1 MASPSQIADVLK
13 ATLNPDTNT
22 RVTAELSLAELFT
35 RPSTGIALSQLV
47 LAQDVE
53 ISLRQMTSITL
64 RKYIRER
71 WSPIFASFKGSA
83 PPPDVKSQ
91 VREALFHGLSDPNRK
106 IRSLCAHALSSV
118 ANADWPD
125 EYPDLL
131 QGLITLVSS
140 SSPDS
145 VHGAMQVFTEF
156 IKSDLTEDQ
165 ILPVLRQ
172 LLPVLLAILGSNEHA
187 APTRARTISVFRQCV
202 TALYMVK
209 DQFPDAVN
217 EATTSILPVWLEAF
231 KTLLNIDP
239 QQELNGAKTWDG
251 LLVRIQ
257 IFKTL
262 DIIHVSFPAALSPFL
277 PDFLAAS
284 IHHLQALYPPFERYY
299 ISSSDSVPQTS
310 EDETVELTQL
320 ICPVLD
326 FLASV
331 VRGGKARSWFVNDHL
346 SALIVSVFKLAQMT
360 DEDTWTNN
368 ANAFIAQEDDET
380 QQYSVRVA
388 GFDLLGTLID
398 RKRLDVT
405 KNFQIA
411 LQHIITASQQAK
423 DAGNGEW
430 WRPLEAGLAAVGSQ
444 SESILECVD
453 DEEAGGKEKPIDVD
467 YILLNVI
474 PSILTLSEHQFL
486 QGRAF
491 VFASQFSQLL
501 QAQSAGQYLE
511 AAVQVIESPD
521 AGVPVKISAVK
532 AVQNFCEGGDDAV
545 LAPFAPRIAHDL
557 GPLLGVTSEDT
568 LTLVLETLSVVI
580 KINSGQWI
588 TSDLASALVIACL
601 EVWHKNNKDPI
612 FISLLADIIQELAS
626 SSGEGIYE
634 TVVKQALPILVDAI
648 GLAKSEESWI
658 TSAAIEFAQSLV
670 QGSPAEKGLGEGFFA
685 LLAPNLFQCLDQADD
700 RDVLQNGITCLTLV
714 VRKDCNQL
722 VSWTGPDGRSGL
734 DRVLGLVAR
743 LLQSQEEAG
752 GLAIGDLIIHLFR
765 RTGEAVLPVLPQL
778 LEAMLKA
785 MTTAKTAS
793 FTQSLVIP
801 FAFLI
806 NNQRDIV
813 LGLVEPISIN
823 GRSGLDILLN
833 TWCENA
839 ETFQGFWPARISTL
853 ALSQLFLSERP
864 SIRNTIVKGDMIL
877 KAETRNVIMTRS
889 RTKTT
894 PHEFT
899 QIPFAVKALKIIIHD
914 LQSGGE
920 SATIAAAG
928 GFKNVDVESD
938 DGVDDWEEEEK
949 LHQGFK
955 EEEFAFLSDMLG
967 PKGVAFDNDD
977 YLDDNDDEDLKNDPV
992 SQMDMQTHL
1001 RTFIKD
1007 CATQHTGAFN
1017 PTADQLNAEELLV
1030 VRTLLQ
1036 S

>member
-1 MASPSQIADVLK
+1 MASPSQIAQVLA
-13 ATLNPDTNT
+13 ATLNPNTTT
-22 RVTAELSLAELFT
+22 RVQAELTLGELFT
-35 RPSTGIALSQLV
+35 QPTTGIALSQLV
-47 LAQDVE
+47 LAQDAE
-53 ISLRQMTSITL
+53 TSLRQSASITL

-83 PPPDVKSQ
+83 PPPEVKTQ
-91 VREALFHGLSDPNRK
+91 IRDALFRGLSDPNRK

-131 QGLITLVSS
+131 QSLISLVSS

-239 QQELNGAKTWDG
+239 QQELSGAKTWDG

-262 DIIHVSFPAALSPFL
+262 DIIHVSFPAALTPFL
-277 PDFLAAS
+277 PDLLAAS
-284 IHHLQALYPPFERYY
+284 AQHLQSLYPAFEHYY
-299 ISSSDSVPQTS
+299 LASSDSVPQTS
-310 EDETVELTQL
+310 EDETVELPQL
-320 ICPVLD
+320 ICPILD

-331 VRGGKARSWFVNDHL
+331 VRGGKARGWFVDDRL
-346 SALIVSVFKLAQMT
+346 SALVVAVFKLSQMT
-360 DEDTWTNN
+360 DEDEETWTNN

-398 RKRLDVT
+398 RRTVDVT
-405 KNFQIA
+405 KNFQSA
-411 LQHIITASQQAK
+411 LHHIITASQQAREG
-423 DAGNGEW
+423 GNSEW

-444 SESILECVD
+444 SETILDCIE
-453 DEEAGGKEKPIDVD
+453 DEEAGGNDKPIDID

-474 PSILTLSEHQFL
+474 PSILTLPEHPFL
-486 QGRAF
+486 QGRGF
-491 VFASQFSQLL
+491 VFASQFSRLL
-501 QAQSAGQYLE
+501 QAQSAGQYLD
-511 AAVQVIESPD
+511 AAVQVIESSD

-532 AVQNFCEGGDDAV
+532 AVQNFCEGGDDTV
-545 LAPFAPRIAHDL
+545 LAPFAPRIAQDL
-557 GPLLGVTSEDT
+557 GPFLGITSEDT

-580 KINSGQWI
+580 KVQNGQWI
-588 TSDLASALVIACL
+588 TPELASALAIACL

-612 FISLLADIIQELAS
+612 FISLLADILAELAS
-626 SSGEGIYE
+626 SSGAGIYE

-648 GLAKSEESWI
+648 GSAKKDESWI
-658 TSAAIEFAQSLV
+658 TSSAIEFAQSLV
-670 QGSPAEKGLGEGFFA
+670 QGSSAEKGLGDGFFA

-700 RDVLQNGITCLTLV
+700 RDVLQNGITCLTLI

-722 VSWTGPDGRSGL
+722 VSWTGQDGRGGL

-743 LLQSQEEAG
+743 LLQSQEESG

-793 FTQSLVIP
+793 FTQSLVVP

-806 NNQRDIV
+806 NNQRDTV
-813 LGLVEPISIN
+813 LDLIEPININ

-839 ETFQGFWPARISTL
+839 ETFQGYWPSRISTL
-853 ALSQLFLSERP
+853 ALTQLFLSERP
-864 SIRNTIVKGDMIL
+864 TIRNLIVKGDMIL
-877 KAETRNVIMTRS
+877 KAETKNA
-889 RTKTT
+889 
-894 PHEFT
+894 PHEFS
-899 QIPFAVKALKIIIHD
+899 QIPFSVKALKIMIHD
-914 LQSGGE
+914 LQSGGDA
-920 SATIAAAG
+920 ATISAAG
-928 GFKNVDVESD
+928 GFKPTDLESD
-938 DGVDDWEEEEK
+938 DGDDDWAEEEK
-949 LHQGFK
+949 LNQGFN
-955 EEEFAFLSDMLG
+955 EEEFSFLSDMLG

-1001 RTFIKD
+1001 CTFIRES
-1007 CATQHTGAFN
+1007 ATQHPAAFN
-1017 PTADQLNAEELLV
+1017 PVVDQLNAEELLV
-1030 VRTLLQ
+1030 VRQVLQ